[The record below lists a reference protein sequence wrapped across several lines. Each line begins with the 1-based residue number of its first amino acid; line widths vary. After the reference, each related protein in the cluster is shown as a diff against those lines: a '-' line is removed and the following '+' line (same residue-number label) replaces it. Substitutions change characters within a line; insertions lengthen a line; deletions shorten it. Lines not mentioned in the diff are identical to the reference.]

1 MTHVWTERELDALRR
16 HYPTH
21 GAKWEGWA
29 DWLPGRTANAIN
41 IKASQCGVRFDG
53 QREKADSGDA
63 HALGMARLAVGALD
77 GDQRARLY
85 ELVANAEGR
94 EHEAGMEVDA

>member
-1 MTHVWTERELDALRR
+1 MTHVWTERELAALRR

-53 QREKADSGDA
+53 PRVMAGGDA
-63 HALGMARLAVGALD
+63 YALSMARLAVGALD
-77 GDQRARLY
+77 GGQRARLY
-85 ELVANAEGR
+85 EMVANADGR
-94 EHEAGMEVDA
+94 THEAGMEVG